1 MAEPKVQ
8 RILKRLKLDPE
19 FQALST
25 KAQTDPKNLVQ
36 YVNETRKRF
45 NLSRYWEILLQ
56 HILMIPN
63 FKETN
68 LTSGD
73 VIESEPDPITHRTM
87 YKICVYPETTQKDVL
102 GAYSLIAKRYK
113 DRNYDI
119 DIRDKGL
126 DELEFRA
133 LQLHN
138 KGKTHAEITEVLD
151 KEFAI
156 PIAKHE
162 VPGLIRRAKEKSSR

>member
-1 MAEPKVQ
+1 MAQPKVQ
-8 RILKRLKLDPE
+8 RILKRLKLDPD
-19 FQALST
+19 FQAVSA
-25 KAQTDPKNLVQ
+25 KAQADPKNLVHF
-36 YVNETRKRF
+36 VNETRKRF

-56 HILMIPN
+56 HILMFPK

-73 VIESEPDPITHRTM
+73 VIESEPDPVTNRTM

-102 GAYSLIAKRYK
+102 GAYSLITKRYK

-126 DELEFRA
+126 DELEFKA
-133 LQLHN
+133 LKLHTD
-138 KGKTHAEITEVLD
+138 GKTNAEIMDALNNEFDEVLV
-151 KEFAI
+151 
-156 PIAKHE
+156 KHE
-162 VPGLIRRAKEKSSR
+162 IPGLIRRAKEKSSR

>member
-1 MAEPKVQ
+1 MQ

-19 FQALST
+19 FQALSE
-25 KAQTDPKNLVQ
+25 KAQKDPKNLVQ

-56 HILMIPN
+56 HILTFPK

-68 LTSGD
+68 LASGD
-73 VIESEPDPITHRTM
+73 VIESEPDPVTNRTM
-87 YKICVYPETTQKDVL
+87 YKICVYPETTPKDVVR
-102 GAYSLIAKRYK
+102 AYSLITKRYK

-133 LQLHN
+133 LQLHSE
-138 KGKTHAEITEVLD
+138 GKNSTEITKVLND
-151 KEFAI
+151 EFAA

-162 VPGLIRRAKEKSSR
+162 ISSLIRRAKEKSSR

>member
-1 MAEPKVQ
+1 MQ
-8 RILKRLKLDPE
+8 RILKRLKLDPD
-19 FQALST
+19 FQALSA
-25 KAQTDPKNLVQ
+25 KAQANPKNLVQ
-36 YVNETRKRF
+36 YVDETRKRF

-56 HILMIPN
+56 HILMIPK
-63 FKETN
+63 FKETI
-68 LTSGD
+68 LHSGD
-73 VIESEPDPITHRTM
+73 VIESEPDPITKRTM

-133 LQLHN
+133 LQLHYE
-138 KGKTHAEITEVLD
+138 GKNNAQITEALN
-151 KEFAI
+151 KEFKNAI
-156 PIAKHE
+156 SKPEI
-162 VPGLIRRAKEKSSR
+162 PGLIRRAKEKSSR

>member
-1 MAEPKVQ
+1 MSQPKVQ
-8 RILKRLKLDPE
+8 RILKRLKLDPD
-19 FQALST
+19 FQALSA
-25 KAQTDPKNLVQ
+25 KAQADPKNLVS
-36 YVNETRKRF
+36 YVNETRRRF

-56 HILMIPN
+56 HILMLPK

-73 VIESEPDPITHRTM
+73 VIESEPDPITNRTM

-102 GAYSLIAKRYK
+102 GAYSLITKRYK
-113 DRNYDI
+113 NRNYNI
-119 DIRDKGL
+119 DIRESSL

-133 LQLHN
+133 LELHIE
-138 KGKTHAEITEVLD
+138 GKNNSEITDILNQ
-151 KEFAI
+151 EFAT

-162 VPGLIRRAKEKSSR
+162 IPGLIRRAKEKSSR

>member
-1 MAEPKVQ
+1 MAQPKVQ
-8 RILKRLKLDPE
+8 RILKRLKLDPD
-19 FQALST
+19 FQELSAR
-25 KAQTDPKNLVQ
+25 AQADPKNLVQ

-56 HILMIPN
+56 HILMVPK

-73 VIESEPDPITHRTM
+73 VIESEPDPITNRTM

-102 GAYSLIAKRYK
+102 GAYSLIVKRYK
-113 DRNYDI
+113 DRNYDV

-133 LQLHN
+133 LQLHAE
-138 KGKTHAEITEVLD
+138 GKNNTEITEILD
-151 KEFAI
+151 QEFAI

-162 VPGLIRRAKEKSSR
+162 IPGLIRRAKEKSSR